1 MSRQNTIGT
10 HKTLIRHEGQTT
22 HIRYHQTD
30 VVSFTDTEIIL
41 RTGGWNTV
49 TTKTRMNQAARQFNL
64 GYGVSQQ
71 KGQWYVSRWN
81 SANHEWYGKVP
92 FNSTG
97 IHHLK
102 RTQGSSTPT
111 ISRHDQKKPLDA
123 FTAVSIAEGFCGGED
138 ASEIV

>member
-1 MSRQNTIGT
+1 MSKQNTIGR
-10 HKTLIRHEGQTT
+10 HKTSIRHEGPAT
-22 HIRYHQTD
+22 HIRYQQTD

-49 TTKTRMNQAARQFNL
+49 TTKTRMNQAARQFGL

-71 KGQWYVSRWN
+71 NGQWYVSRWD
-81 SANHEWYGKVP
+81 SATHEWYEKVP

-102 RTQGSSTPT
+102 RAQVSSTQT
-111 ISRHDQKKPLDA
+111 MSRHDQKKPMNA
-123 FTAVSIAEGFCGGED
+123 YVAVSIAEGFCGGED